1 MKVLMERA
9 TIVED
14 MIVATRTTVVGLIAS
29 ASLFFAGPPAAN
41 AADCSRTGP
50 TQDQYCPPSTINFS
64 GDPGDPSSA
73 DPTDPGLPFTGYDLG
88 LAALAALGLVGAGVG
103 LHRVARA
110 DEGT

>member
-1 MKVLMERA
+1 MVG
-9 TIVED
+9 D
-14 MIVATRTTVVGLIAS
+14 MILATRTIIVGLIAS
-29 ASLFFAGPPAAN
+29 ASLLLAGPPAAN

-64 GDPGDPSSA
+64 GDPGDPGDPSSA
-73 DPTDPGLPFTGYDLG
+73 DPNDPGLPFTGYDVG

-103 LHRVARA
+103 LHRAART